1 MIYLLVIVI
10 LLSGVITL
18 AILSG
23 YKCKR
28 KTHYKGLSAEEMGT
42 AHKNKKSRKERKLKN
57 GRRKDYH

>member
-42 AHKNKKSRKERKLKN
+42 AHKNKKSRRERK
-57 GRRKDYH
+57 RK

>member
-10 LLSGVITL
+10 LLSGVIKL

-42 AHKNKKSRKERKLKN
+42 THKNKKSRRERK
-57 GRRKDYH
+57 RK